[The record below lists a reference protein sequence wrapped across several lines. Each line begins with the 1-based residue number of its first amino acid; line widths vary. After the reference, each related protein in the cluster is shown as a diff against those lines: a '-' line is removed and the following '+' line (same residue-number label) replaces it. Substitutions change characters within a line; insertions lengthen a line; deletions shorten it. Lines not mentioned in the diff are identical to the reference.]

1 MLWPRHPA
9 KKKQAQCSTI
19 SRDLPA
25 AIRLRRLRSRVPAFR
40 ASSRVPPA
48 RAFYVRRAAL
58 SRFVGGEDNLYRLQ
72 LGQMTPR
79 PEEPRHWPIFRAV
92 AFAVLLTAGVFT
104 IAMLVAAITIL
115 HYLVV

>member
-1 MLWPRHPA
+1 
-9 KKKQAQCSTI
+9 
-19 SRDLPA
+19 
-25 AIRLRRLRSRVPAFR
+25 
-40 ASSRVPPA
+40 
-48 RAFYVRRAAL
+48 
-58 SRFVGGEDNLYRLQ
+58 LYRLQ